1 MYLQGVLTFRLSS
14 ERAQRLFF
22 EVDRAACRLEQLA
35 EGRRERL
42 RDLAR
47 VRALEVET
55 TQVSSLLSCTTEYS
69 LSLRNVCIQ
78 EMYIMVHVH
87 TIGIRRVGI
96 EVLYPED
103 GGSKFP

>member
-1 MYLQGVLTFRLSS
+1 MYLQDVLTFRLSS

-47 VRALEVET
+47 VRALEDET
-55 TQVSSLLSCTTEYS
+55 AQVSSLLSCTS
-69 LSLRNVCIQ
+69 CL
-78 EMYIMVHVH
+78 
-87 TIGIRRVGI
+87 
-96 EVLYPED
+96 
-103 GGSKFP
+103 